1 MVRDPPGFVRVPDDQ
16 LRAQY
21 GVLSESVVG
30 ARLVTKVTGGWPKY
44 FGIAGILEILD
55 FKDPGLSRKEQSR
68 RAVGGM
74 LPRWMTPVRYRCQP
88 DGECLE

>member
-1 MVRDPPGFVRVPDDQ
+1 M
-16 LRAQY
+16 A
-21 GVLSESVVG
+21 
-30 ARLVTKVTGGWPKY
+30 KY
-44 FGIAGILEILD
+44 FGILEILD